1 MTTWSEPIRFRE
13 PGDNDAPHV
22 VEMMAARNVDL
33 DVDRV
38 HLLVSVARQAHRR
51 CLSAWLQTHEP
62 EYMAPP
68 STGQYAAWESR
79 GKGSTGR
86 FRDESDLP
94 RAPLTA
100 IYFLVNEWWRRETGR
115 TFHPDFRALD
125 WDEDFNLTEQL
136 AMLNAPALFFVL
148 IAQSVDFF
156 NYTARRC
163 SLVHDGNYKPLDKRI
178 P

>member
-1 MTTWSEPIRFRE
+1 MTWAEPISFRE

-22 VEMMAARNVDL
+22 VEQMFERGVDL

-51 CLSAWLQTHEP
+51 CLSAWLRQNEP
-62 EYMAPP
+62 EYMVPVQP
-68 STGQYAAWESR
+68 GPYAAWERRRR
-79 GKGSTGR
+79 GSAGR
-86 FRDESDLP
+86 FRDGSDLA
-94 RAPLTA
+94 RAPLAA
-100 IYFLVNEWWRRETGR
+100 IYMLCNQFWRRETKLP
-115 TFHPDFRALD
+115 FHPDFRALA
-125 WDEDFNLTEQL
+125 WDEDFTLIEQL
-136 AMLNAPALFFVL
+136 EMLNPAALFFTL

-163 SLVHDGNYKPLDKRI
+163 SLIHDGNYRKLNRRI